1 MTEAIKR
8 AGKFNPAVAEEVGI
22 GALKYNDLK
31 ENRMTD
37 IIFDWEKMLDFTG
50 DSGPYLQYTYA
61 RLKSILRKA
70 DANPGASD
78 LSRIDGDY
86 ELALAR
92 KIFEFPDVVAKAGEL
107 YATSLVATYLYKL
120 AVTANKFYE
129 TTPILK
135 DEDTERL
142 RARLALV
149 ALAAEVLKSG
159 LGLLGIVAPEQI

>member
-1 MTEAIKR
+1 
-8 AGKFNPAVAEEVGI
+8 
-22 GALKYNDLK
+22 
-31 ENRMTD
+31 
-37 IIFDWEKMLDFTG
+37 MLDFTG

-70 DANPGASD
+70 EAKPDATNFSV
-78 LSRIDGDY
+78 LDGDY

-92 KIFEFPDVVAKAGEL
+92 KIFEFPDVVIKAGEL

-120 AVTANKFYE
+120 AVAANKFYE

-135 DEDTERL
+135 DEDAERL

-149 ALAAEVLKSG
+149 VVAAETLKSG
-159 LGLLGIVAPEQI
+159 LGLLGIQTLEKI